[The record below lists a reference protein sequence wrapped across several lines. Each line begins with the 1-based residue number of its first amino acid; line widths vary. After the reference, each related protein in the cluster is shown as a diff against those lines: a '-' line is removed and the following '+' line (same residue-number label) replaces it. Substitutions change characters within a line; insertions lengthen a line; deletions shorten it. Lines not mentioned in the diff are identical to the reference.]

1 MLTYDLEKRENKPLY
16 EFLYLCIRQDICSG
30 KIRPF
35 EKLPSKRSLAEHLR
49 VSIITVKNAYEQL
62 LAEGYIT
69 SCERKGYY
77 ASDIGEN
84 TINNLQ
90 GKIDNMSNTTE
101 SEEETNN
108 TTNTATV
115 EENNFAVLELSPV
128 GGIAVLYNG
137 EVYVRVDDS
146 TVNIDYIYGDGKYQ
160 TLVKTRE
167 SYSEYQF
174 GSLTVNNNSN
184 KWLKLNVS
192 NVKAI
197 YNNEYG
203 QDISSTNPKYGIIML
218 NEDNTVSYISI
229 PDLIEGKTET
239 IKLDANNIT
248 DVVSED
254 NNGYTTYFVDN
265 NGNKEDV
272 NNYIK

>member
-1 MLTYDLEKRENKPLY
+1 MENKKNIGISLSTA
-16 EFLYLCIRQDICSG
+16 FLIFAL
-30 KIRPF
+30 
-35 EKLPSKRSLAEHLR
+35 
-49 VSIITVKNAYEQL
+49 IIIVVMVCYIYIQRTNLDEEIATLENNA
-62 LAEGYIT
+62 INM
-69 SCERKGYY
+69 
-77 ASDIGEN
+77 EN

-108 TTNTATV
+108 TTNTTAE

-229 PDLIEGKTET
+229 SDLIEGKTET

>member
-1 MLTYDLEKRENKPLY
+1 MENKKNIGISLSTA
-16 EFLYLCIRQDICSG
+16 FLI
-30 KIRPF
+30 
-35 EKLPSKRSLAEHLR
+35 LAL
-49 VSIITVKNAYEQL
+49 IIIVVMVCYIYIQRTNLDEEIATLENNA
-62 LAEGYIT
+62 INM
-69 SCERKGYY
+69 
-77 ASDIGEN
+77 EN

>member
-1 MLTYDLEKRENKPLY
+1 M
-16 EFLYLCIRQDICSG
+16 
-30 KIRPF
+30 
-35 EKLPSKRSLAEHLR
+35 
-49 VSIITVKNAYEQL
+49 
-62 LAEGYIT
+62 
-69 SCERKGYY
+69 
-77 ASDIGEN
+77 EN

-128 GGIAVLYNG
+128 GGVAVLYNG

-174 GSLTVNNNSN
+174 DSLIVNNNN
-184 KWLKLNVS
+184 TKWLKLNIS

-197 YNNEYG
+197 YNNNYG
-203 QDISSTNPKYGIIML
+203 QDISSENPKYGIIML

-229 PDLIEGKTET
+229 SDLIEGKIET
-239 IKLDANNIT
+239 VKLDVNNIIN
-248 DVVSED
+248 VVTED
-254 NNGYTTYFVDN
+254 NNGYITYLIDN
-265 NGNKEDV
+265 NGNRMNA

>member
-1 MLTYDLEKRENKPLY
+1 MENKKNIGISLSTA
-16 EFLYLCIRQDICSG
+16 FLIFAL
-30 KIRPF
+30 
-35 EKLPSKRSLAEHLR
+35 
-49 VSIITVKNAYEQL
+49 IIIVVMVCYIYIQRTNLDEEIATLENNA
-62 LAEGYIT
+62 INM
-69 SCERKGYY
+69 
-77 ASDIGEN
+77 EN

-108 TTNTATV
+108 TTNTTAE

-174 GSLTVNNNSN
+174 GSLTIDNNNK

-229 PDLIEGKTET
+229 SDLIEGKTEI
-239 IKLDANNIT
+239 IKLDTNNIT

-254 NNGYTTYFVDN
+254 NNGYTTYLVDN

>member
-1 MLTYDLEKRENKPLY
+1 MENKKNIGISLSTA
-16 EFLYLCIRQDICSG
+16 FLIFAL
-30 KIRPF
+30 
-35 EKLPSKRSLAEHLR
+35 
-49 VSIITVKNAYEQL
+49 IIIVVMVCYIYIQRTNLDEEIATLENNA
-62 LAEGYIT
+62 INM
-69 SCERKGYY
+69 
-77 ASDIGEN
+77 EN

-108 TTNTATV
+108 TTNTTAE

-174 GSLTVNNNSN
+174 GSLTIDNNNK

-229 PDLIEGKTET
+229 SDLIEGKTET

-254 NNGYTTYFVDN
+254 NNGYTTYLVDN

>member
-1 MLTYDLEKRENKPLY
+1 MENK
-16 EFLYLCIRQDICSG
+16 
-30 KIRPF
+30 K
-35 EKLPSKRSLAEHLR
+35 
-49 VSIITVKNAYEQL
+49 SI
-62 LAEGYIT
+62 G
-69 SCERKGYY
+69 
-77 ASDIGEN
+77 
-84 TINNLQ
+84 
-90 GKIDNMSNTTE
+90 
-101 SEEETNN
+101 
-108 TTNTATV
+108 
-115 EENNFAVLELSPV
+115 
-128 GGIAVLYNG
+128 NG
-137 EVYVRVDDS
+137 DE
-146 TVNIDYIYGDGKYQ
+146 KYQ

-229 PDLIEGKTET
+229 SDLIEGKTET

>member
-1 MLTYDLEKRENKPLY
+1 MENKKNIGISLSTA
-16 EFLYLCIRQDICSG
+16 FLIFAL
-30 KIRPF
+30 
-35 EKLPSKRSLAEHLR
+35 
-49 VSIITVKNAYEQL
+49 IIIVVMVCYIYIQRTNLDEEIATLENNA
-62 LAEGYIT
+62 INM
-69 SCERKGYY
+69 
-77 ASDIGEN
+77 EN

-108 TTNTATV
+108 TTNTTAE

-137 EVYVRVDDS
+137 EVYVRIDDS

-229 PDLIEGKTET
+229 SDLIEGKTET

>member
-1 MLTYDLEKRENKPLY
+1 MENKKHIGISLSTV
-16 EFLYLCIRQDICSG
+16 FLI
-30 KIRPF
+30 
-35 EKLPSKRSLAEHLR
+35 LAL
-49 VSIITVKNAYEQL
+49 IIIVVMAYYIYIQKTNSDEEIATLENNAVNM
-62 LAEGYIT
+62 
-69 SCERKGYY
+69 
-77 ASDIGEN
+77 EN
-84 TINNLQ
+84 TISDLQ
-90 GKIDNMSNTTE
+90 GKIDNMSNTIET
-101 SEEETNN
+101 EEETNN
-108 TTNTATV
+108 TTNTTT
-115 EENNFAVLELSPV
+115 ETENNFAVLELSPV
-128 GGIAVLYNG
+128 RGIAVLYNG
-137 EVYVRVDDS
+137 EVYISVDDS

-167 SYSEYQF
+167 SYLEYQF
-174 GSLTVNNNSN
+174 GFLTIDNNDK

-203 QDISSTNPKYGIIML
+203 QDISSIDPKYGIIVL

-229 PDLIEGKTET
+229 SDLIEGKTET

-254 NNGYTTYFVDN
+254 NNGYTTYLVDN
-265 NGNKEDV
+265 NENKEDV

>member
-1 MLTYDLEKRENKPLY
+1 MENKKNIGISLSTA
-16 EFLYLCIRQDICSG
+16 FLIFAL
-30 KIRPF
+30 
-35 EKLPSKRSLAEHLR
+35 
-49 VSIITVKNAYEQL
+49 IIIVVMVCYIYIQRTNLDEEIATLENNA
-62 LAEGYIT
+62 INM
-69 SCERKGYY
+69 
-77 ASDIGEN
+77 EN

-229 PDLIEGKTET
+229 SDLIEGNTET

>member
-1 MLTYDLEKRENKPLY
+1 MENKKNIGISLSTA
-16 EFLYLCIRQDICSG
+16 FLI
-30 KIRPF
+30 
-35 EKLPSKRSLAEHLR
+35 LAL
-49 VSIITVKNAYEQL
+49 IIIVVMVCYIYIQRTNLDEEIATLENNA
-62 LAEGYIT
+62 INM
-69 SCERKGYY
+69 
-77 ASDIGEN
+77 EN

-229 PDLIEGKTET
+229 SDLIEGKTET

-265 NGNKEDV
+265 NGNIEDV